1 MTNYSHTYLS
11 TLLNVFSCRF
21 YTCRSRIYD
30 NYRIVNATRDNSLFI
45 RNSLNKLEIP
55 FPFRYFYFGNTD
67 NNIVIRPLPVLA
79 DYNLSGKTI
88 ERSFL
93 QVLKDPYIPLVKKDI
108 NNNIYYFGT
117 GMILDEHFS
126 PLVLITY
133 TFKDETM
140 DEITHLNIRVNPIVL
155 DRQNVVKSFIF
166 NKFIPSLHYLK
177 RERELRGINFNTF
190 SPSEQD
196 TIVELRVIIDK
207 EINDFF
213 CTPNID
219 DSENINEILNEE
231 LCNSIDNIIDN
242 IKLA

>member
-11 TLLNVFSCRF
+11 TLLNIFSCRF

-30 NYRIVNATRDNSLFI
+30 NFRIASATRDNSLFI

-55 FPFRYFYFGNTD
+55 FPFRYFYFGNTYND
-67 NNIVIRPLPVLA
+67 IVIRPLPVLP
-79 DYNLSGKTI
+79 DYNLSGKTV

-93 QVLKDPYIPLVKKDI
+93 QAFRDPYIPLVKKDI
-108 NNNIYYFGT
+108 NNNIYYFSN

-140 DEITHLNIRVNPIVL
+140 DEITHLNIRINPTVL
-155 DRQNVVKSFIF
+155 DSQNVVKSFIF

-177 RERELRGINFNTF
+177 RDQEQRGLYYNTF